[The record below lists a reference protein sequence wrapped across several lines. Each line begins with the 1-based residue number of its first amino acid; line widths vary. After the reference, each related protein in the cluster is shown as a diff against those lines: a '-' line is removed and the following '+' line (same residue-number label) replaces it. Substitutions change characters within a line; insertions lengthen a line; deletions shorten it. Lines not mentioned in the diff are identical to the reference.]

1 MYSFLPVDSDAYFEV
16 GDLNGVTS
24 GSWLTI
30 TLTFDPTTPSNF
42 LLPSAIEYLVRLRT
56 ESAGAQSIYVDQI
69 VVSDGAQG
77 PSPAPVTAQ
86 PVAGPTAPPVTAPP
100 VAGPTTP
107 PVTAPPVA
115 GPTTP
120 PVTAPPVPT
129 PTAPPVAAPTDGATA
144 AFVEVVSGAAILAD
158 QISGGPLAVADQGAT
173 SDTDT
178 SIAFAATSAEA
189 AAYEMYFPAPAAV
202 TGP

>member
-1 MYSFLPVDSDAYFEV
+1 MYSFLPVDNDAYFEV
-16 GDLNGVTS
+16 GDLTGVTS
-24 GSWLTI
+24 GSWSTI
-30 TLTFDPTTPSNF
+30 TLTFDPATPSNF
-42 LLPSAIEYLVRLRT
+42 LLPSAIEYLVQLRT

-77 PSPAPVTAQ
+77 PSPAPVTPQ

-100 VAGPTTP
+100 VAGPT
-107 PVTAPPVA
+107 A
-115 GPTTP
+115 P
-120 PVTAPPVPT
+120 PVTAPPVPA
-129 PTAPPVAAPTDGATA
+129 PTAPPVAAPADGATA

-178 SIAFAATSAEA
+178 SIEFAATSGEA
-189 AAYEMYFPAPAAV
+189 AA
-202 TGP
+202 